1 MKQQFSIRR
10 RNYVPV
16 ITPEI
21 EYIVEHKNIGYKSN
35 FISTKLSMKPST
47 VSYILR
53 RYTLK
58 DKNNKYIMHN
68 K

>member
-1 MKQQFSIRR
+1 MKHQFNIRR
-10 RNYVPV
+10 RSYVSV

-35 FISTKLSMKPST
+35 FISAKLSMKPTT
-47 VSYILR
+47 VSYILK